1 MFVKSLK
8 VTRIA
13 ALFIILAL
21 SIVCLVLGKQ
31 LIIPFMFAILIW
43 LLMRKFRE
51 VLDKIPVIAK
61 WIPRWVKTIL
71 SAALF
76 VGIFIL
82 LGSVLEKNLLTL
94 IRSIEKHPGN
104 FDIALKQLENYL
116 PSQQE
121 IQKQFNIEQNLGKA
135 FTIIINS
142 LGTVLQNALVI
153 LFYVIFILLEESS
166 FKPKLHAL
174 FPKKVQFDR
183 STVIFEKIEKSVTDY
198 IGLKSLIAV
207 IAGALSYFI
216 LLFAGIEAPFFWAL
230 IIMVMNFIPT
240 IGSLV
245 GTLFPALFAMIQFGD
260 VSYGLMILFLV
271 GGIQMLVGNFL
282 EPRLMGNSLNLS
294 PLVAIIALAFWG
306 TIWGIPGMFLSV
318 PITVIM
324 VIVFSHFPATKSA
337 AILLSEKGFT
347 HKSEEE

>member
-121 IQKQFNIEQNLGKA
+121 IQKQLNIEQNLGKA

>member
-1 MFVKSLK
+1 M
-8 VTRIA
+8 TRIA

-21 SIVCLVLGKQ
+21 SVVCLVLGKQ
-31 LIIPFMFAILIW
+31 LIIPFIFALLIW
-43 LLMRKFRE
+43 LLMRKFRD

-76 VGIFIL
+76 IGIFIF

-94 IRSIEKHPGN
+94 IESIEKHPGN
-104 FDIALKQLENYL
+104 FDLALKQLENYL

-121 IQKQFNIEQNLGKA
+121 IQKQLNLEQNLGNM
-135 FTIIINS
+135 FTFIVNS
-142 LGTVLQNALVI
+142 LGTILQNAAVI
-153 LFYVIFILLEESS
+153 LLYVIFILLEESS
-166 FKPKLHAL
+166 FQQKLKAL
-174 FPKKVQFDR
+174 FPKQAQFDR
-183 STVIFEKIEKSVTDY
+183 SAIIFDKIEQSVTNY
-198 IGLKSLIAV
+198 IALKTFIAV
-207 IAGALSYFI
+207 IAGALTYVI
-216 LLFAGIEAPFFWAL
+216 LFFAGIEAPFFWAL

-240 IGSLV
+240 IGALV

-260 VSYGLMILFLV
+260 VSYGLLILFLV
-271 GGIQMLVGNFL
+271 GSVQLLVGNFL
-282 EPRLMGNSLNLS
+282 EPRLMGNSLNVS

-318 PITVIM
+318 PITVIL
-324 VIVFSHFPATKSA
+324 VIVFSYFPQTKSA

-347 HKSEEE
+347 QKSDEA

>member
-142 LGTVLQNALVI
+142 LGTVLQNAAVI

-166 FKPKLHAL
+166 FRPKLHAL
-174 FPKKVQFDR
+174 FPKKAQFDR
-183 STVIFEKIEKSVTDY
+183 SKVIFDKIEKSVTDY
-198 IGLKSLIAV
+198 IGLKSFIAV

-240 IGSLV
+240 IGALV

-282 EPRLMGNSLNLS
+282 EPRLMGNSLNVS

-337 AILLSEKGFT
+337 AILLSEKGFAQ
-347 HKSEEE
+347 KSDEA

>member
-1 MFVKSLK
+1 
-8 VTRIA
+8 
-13 ALFIILAL
+13 
-21 SIVCLVLGKQ
+21 
-31 LIIPFMFAILIW
+31 MFAILIW